1 MKKSSALLRDA
12 GFEIRAEQNSIQR
25 VSPFPVM
32 RSRWMP
38 TPQSSENAAAMQ
50 ALLSKLE
57 EYHQAALFQG
67 KEKHIQKA
75 RREGKFLARERIEYL
90 LDEGSPFLELLPLAG
105 LGGKTSSPG
114 GTLVGGIGLVSGRWV
129 MITSNVGTE
138 KGGAIDLP
146 TLQKSLRL
154 NEIAL
159 ENGLP
164 VINFVESAG
173 ADLPEQAK
181 IFNYGG
187 AIFRDITQRSK
198 RGLATI
204 SIVMGNA
211 TAGGAY
217 VPGMSDYT
225 IFVRGQ
231 AQVFLAGPPL
241 VRLATGEI
249 VDEETLGG
257 GYMHATQ
264 SGVADF
270 LAENELDGIRKARE
284 LVAHLRPPQTH
295 FRPRHDPLPPRYDPE
310 ELLSIIP
317 VDARQPFDIRELI
330 IRIVDDSRFL
340 EFKPL
345 WGPTLVTGWA
355 EIYGY
360 PVGIIG
366 NNGVL
371 FSESANKGAHFIQLC
386 NREEVPIL
394 FLQNITGFIVGK
406 RYEQEGI
413 IKNGAKMINAVSNSE
428 VPHITI
434 MVGASYGAGNY
445 AMAGRAYRP
454 RFLFAY
460 PNSRIA
466 VMGPE
471 QLAGVMET
479 IQRQA
484 AEKAGIPFDEQ
495 QAAVMRQHLL
505 QEIERTSE
513 AWYSTSQLWDDG
525 ILDPRLTREYLGICL
540 SVVNNT
546 PIRPSNVYGVF
557 RM

>member
-1 MKKSSALLRDA
+1 MSL
-12 GFEIRAEQNSIQR
+12 
-25 VSPFPVM
+25 PVVK
-32 RSRWMP
+32 SRWTP
-38 TPQSSENAAAMQ
+38 SPQSAQNAAAMH
-50 ALLSKLE
+50 ALIAQLE
-57 EYHQAALFQG
+57 AHHQAALFQG
-67 KEKHIQKA
+67 KEKHIEKA

-105 LGGKTSSPG
+105 LGGKSSSPG

-129 MITSNVGTE
+129 LITSNVGTE

-187 AIFRDITQRSK
+187 AIFREITRRSR

-204 SIVMGNA
+204 SVVMGSS

-231 AQVFLAGPPL
+231 AKVFLAGPPL
-241 VRLATGEI
+241 VRVATGEV

-257 GYMHATQ
+257 AQMHATQ

-270 LAENELDGIRKARE
+270 LAENELHAIQKARE
-284 LVAHLRPPQTH
+284 LVAHLHPPQPA
-295 FRPRHDPLPPRYDPE
+295 FRPIHEPRPPRYDPE
-310 ELLSIIP
+310 ELLAIIP
-317 VDARQPFDIRELI
+317 ADPKQPFDIRELI

-345 WGPTLVTGWA
+345 WGSTLVTGWA
-355 EIYGY
+355 EIHGY

-371 FSESANKGAHFIQLC
+371 FSEAANKGAHFIQLC
-386 NREEVPIL
+386 NRERKPII
-394 FLQNITGFIVGK
+394 FLQNITGFIVGS

-413 IKNGAKMINAVSNSE
+413 IKHGAKMINAVSNSE

-454 RFLFAY
+454 RFLFSY

-484 AEKAGIPFDEQ
+484 AEKSGMPFDEQ
-495 QAAVMRQHLL
+495 QAALLRQHLM
-505 QEIERTSE
+505 QEIERTSD
-513 AWYSTSQLWDDG
+513 AWYSTGQLWDDAV
-525 ILDPRLTREYLGICL
+525 IDPRLTRDYLGICL
-540 SVVNNT
+540 SVVHET
-546 PIRPSNVYGVF
+546 PFEPSNVYGVF

>member
-1 MKKSSALLRDA
+1 MLPLVKSRWLPSPTSETNASA
-12 GFEIRAEQNSIQR
+12 
-25 VSPFPVM
+25 M
-32 RSRWMP
+32 RS
-38 TPQSSENAAAMQ
+38 
-50 ALLSKLE
+50 LLDQLQTH
-57 EYHQAALFQG
+57 YRAALFQG
-67 KEKHIQKA
+67 KDKHIEKA

-114 GTLVGGIGLVSGRWV
+114 GTLVGGIGLVANRWV
-129 MITSNVGTE
+129 LITSNVGTE

-164 VINFVESAG
+164 VVNFVESAG

-187 AIFRDITQRSK
+187 AIFREITRRSK
-198 RGLATI
+198 AGMATI
-204 SIVMGNA
+204 SVVMGNA

-225 IFVRGQ
+225 IFVKGQ
-231 AQVFLAGPPL
+231 AKVFLAGPPL
-241 VRLATGEI
+241 VKLATGEV

-257 GYMHATQ
+257 AHMHATQ

-270 LAENELDGIRKARE
+270 LAENELDAIRKARE
-284 LVAHLRPPQTH
+284 LVAHLRPPRPS
-295 FRPRHDPLPPRYDPE
+295 FRPTYRPRPPRYDPE
-310 ELLSIIP
+310 ELLHIIP
-317 VDARQPFDIRELI
+317 SDPKQPFDIRELI
-330 IRIVDDSRFL
+330 VRIVDDSRFL

-355 EIYGY
+355 EIHGY

-371 FSESANKGAHFIQLC
+371 FSEAANKGAHFIQLC
-386 NREEVPIL
+386 NREHKPII
-394 FLQNITGFIVGK
+394 FLQNITGFIVGS

-413 IKNGAKMINAVSNSE
+413 IKHGAKMINAVSNSE

-454 RFLFAY
+454 RFLFSY

-471 QLAGVMET
+471 QLAGVMEA

-484 AEKAGIPFDEQ
+484 AERADIPYDEQ
-495 QAAVMRQHLL
+495 QAAMLRQHLM
-505 QEIERTSE
+505 QEIERTSD
-513 AWYSTSQLWDDG
+513 AWYGTAQLWDDAV
-525 ILDPRLTREYLGICL
+525 IDPRQTRDYLGICL
-540 SVVNNT
+540 AVVNEQ
-546 PIRPSNVYGVF
+546 PIQPSNTYGVF

>member
-1 MKKSSALLRDA
+1 ML
-12 GFEIRAEQNSIQR
+12 
-25 VSPFPVM
+25 PVM
-32 RSRWMP
+32 KSRWLP
-38 TPQSSENAAAMQ
+38 TPASEENAARMR
-50 ALLSKLE
+50 ALLEQLHAHYQS
-57 EYHQAALFQG
+57 ALYQG
-67 KEKHIQKA
+67 KEKHVEKA

-114 GTLVGGIGLVSGRWV
+114 GTLVGGIGLVAGRWT
-129 MITSNVGTE
+129 MITANVGTE

-154 NEIAL
+154 NEIAF

-187 AIFRDITQRSK
+187 AIFREITRRSK
-198 RGLATI
+198 AGLTTI
-204 SIVMGNA
+204 SIVTGNA

-225 IFVRGQ
+225 IFVKGQ
-231 AQVFLAGPPL
+231 AKVFLAGPPL

-257 GYMHATQ
+257 AQMHATQ

-270 LAENELDGIRKARE
+270 LAENELDAIRKARE
-284 LVAHLRPPQTH
+284 LMSHLYPVRPAYHPPH
-295 FRPRHDPLPPRYDPE
+295 RPLPPRYAPE
-310 ELLSIIP
+310 ELLHIIP
-317 VDARQPFDIRELI
+317 SDPKQPFDIRELI

-340 EFKPL
+340 EFKPA
-345 WGPTLVTGWA
+345 WGPTLITGWA
-355 EIYGY
+355 EIHGY

-371 FSESANKGAHFIQLC
+371 FSEAANKGAHFIQLC
-386 NREEVPIL
+386 NREKKPIL
-394 FLQNITGFIVGK
+394 FLQNITGFIVGS

-413 IKNGAKMINAVSNSE
+413 IKHGAKMINAVSNSE

-434 MVGASYGAGNY
+434 IVGASYGAGNY

-454 RFLFAY
+454 RFLFSY

-484 AEKAGIPFDEQ
+484 AEKAGMPYDEQ
-495 QAAVMRQHLL
+495 QAALLRQHLI
-505 QEIERTSE
+505 QEIERTSD
-513 AWYSTSQLWDDG
+513 AWYSTAQLWDDG
-525 ILDPRLTREYLGICL
+525 VIDPRLTRDYLGICL
-540 SVVNNT
+540 AIVHQQ
-546 PIRPSNVYGVF
+546 PIEPSNVYGVY

>member
-1 MKKSSALLRDA
+1 M
-12 GFEIRAEQNSIQR
+12 
-25 VSPFPVM
+25 FPVG
-32 RSRWMP
+32 RSRWVS
-38 TPQSSENAAAMQ
+38 TPESRQNETAYLE
-50 ALLSKLE
+50 LLQTLQTH
-57 EYHQAALFQG
+57 YQAALFQG

-105 LGGKTSSPG
+105 LGGSSSSPG
-114 GTLVGGIGLVSGRWV
+114 GTIVGGIGLVAGRWV
-129 MITSNVGTE
+129 LITSNVGTE

-159 ENGLP
+159 ENELP

-187 AIFRDITQRSK
+187 AIFREITRRSK
-198 RGLATI
+198 KGIPTV
-204 SIVMGNA
+204 SVVMGNA

-225 IFVRGQ
+225 IFVRRQ
-231 AQVFLAGPPL
+231 AYAFLGGPPL
-241 VRLATGEI
+241 VKMATGEI

-257 GYMHATQ
+257 AEMHATR

-270 LAENELDGIRKARE
+270 LAENELEAIRKARE
-284 LVAHLRPPQTH
+284 IIAHLRPPRIH
-295 FRPRHDPLPPRYDPE
+295 YLSPKDPSPPRYDSG
-310 ELLSIIP
+310 ELLQILP
-317 VDARQPFDIRELI
+317 TDPKYPFDIRELI
-330 IRIVDDSRFL
+330 LRIVDDSRFL

-360 PVGIIG
+360 PVGIIA

-371 FSESANKGAHFIQLC
+371 FPDSANKGAHFIELC
-386 NREEVPIL
+386 NREEKPIL

-406 RYEQEGI
+406 DYEQEGI
-413 IKNGAKMINAVSNSE
+413 IKHGAKMINAVSNSE
-428 VPHITI
+428 VPHITV

-454 RFLFAY
+454 RFLFSY
-460 PNSRIA
+460 PSSRIA

-471 QLAGVMET
+471 QLAGVMEI

-484 AEKAGIPFDEQ
+484 AEKAGMPFDEQ
-495 QAAVMRQHLL
+495 QAALLRQHLM
-505 QEIERTSE
+505 QEIDRTST
-513 AWYSTSQLWDDG
+513 AWYSTAQLWDDAV
-525 ILDPRLTREYLGICL
+525 IDPRQTREYLGICL
-540 SVVNNT
+540 SVVYQS
-546 PIRPSNVYGVF
+546 PIHPSQVYGVF

>member
-1 MKKSSALLRDA
+1 M
-12 GFEIRAEQNSIQR
+12 
-25 VSPFPVM
+25 FPVM
-32 RSRWMP
+32 RSRWLP
-38 TPQSSENAAAMQ
+38 SSQSEANAAAMRAQ
-50 ALLSKLE
+50 IAQLE
-57 EYHQAALFQG
+57 QHYEAALFQG
-67 KEKHIQKA
+67 KEKHIEKA
-75 RREGKFLARERIEYL
+75 RREGKFLARERIEYI

-129 MITSNVGTE
+129 LITSNVGTE

-187 AIFRDITQRSK
+187 AIFREITRRSK
-198 RGLATI
+198 HGLATI
-204 SIVMGNA
+204 SIVMGNS

-231 AQVFLAGPPL
+231 AKVFLAGPPL
-241 VRLATGEI
+241 VKLATGEV

-257 GYMHATQ
+257 AQMHATQ

-270 LAENELDGIRKARE
+270 LAENELDAIRKARE
-284 LVAHLRPPQTH
+284 LVAHLHPPRPA
-295 FRPRHDPLPPRYDPE
+295 FRPTRRPLPPRYDPE
-310 ELLSIIP
+310 ELLAIIP
-317 VDARQPFDIRELI
+317 ADPKQPFDIRELI

-345 WGPTLVTGWA
+345 WGPTLITGWA

-371 FSESANKGAHFIQLC
+371 FSEAANKGAHFIQLC
-386 NREEVPIL
+386 NRERKPII
-394 FLQNITGFIVGK
+394 FLQNITGFIVGS

-454 RFLFAY
+454 RFLFSY

-495 QAAVMRQHLL
+495 QAALLRQHLM
-505 QEIERTSE
+505 QEIERTSD
-513 AWYSTSQLWDDG
+513 AWYSTGQLWDDAV
-525 ILDPRLTREYLGICL
+525 IDPRHTREYLGICL
-540 SVVNNT
+540 SVVYET
-546 PIRPSNVYGVF
+546 PIEPSNTYGVF